1 MGLKRHLMEL
11 PKLVLIGYGVIEELR
26 EVIERLGASG
36 TALVVSGP
44 NVKAKLEGRIEG
56 ALEGY
61 GHEWFV
67 VDRASMDRVE
77 LGLGLAK
84 GIGAGLVIGFGGG
97 KSIDTAKLIAYKL
110 KLPFV
115 SIPTSA
121 SHDGM
126 ASPFASVK
134 DGGRPYSMVTKPPAC
149 VISDIEI
156 IASAPPRFIRSG
168 CGDLLAKLTAVRDW
182 EIARDDVGE
191 YFGNYAANLARL
203 SATIVMNEAKR
214 IGSLE
219 EEGVRD
225 LVEALISAG
234 IASGIAGSSRPCSG
248 SEHLFSHALDV
259 IAPGKGLHGEKC
271 GIGAVMMAKLQGGD
285 WEAIRKALEEV
296 GAPTRASDLGLGEDE
311 VVKALLL
318 APRIRDRYT
327 ILNRVKLGAE
337 EAYRL
342 ARETG
347 VI

>member
-1 MGLKRHLMEL
+1 MQL
-11 PKLVLIGYGVIEELR
+11 PREIIVGSGTLDLIGKLCR
-26 EVIERLGASG
+26 RLGYSDS
-36 TALVVSGP
+36 ALVVTGP
-44 NVKAKLEGRIEG
+44 HTIEIAGRRIIDLLEDDGLRVDHLIIPSKTPTPEDVIRAERKIRELRPQVVIGVGGGAKIDIAKLSSARQE
-56 ALEGY
+56 
-61 GHEWFV
+61 V
-67 VDRASMDRVE
+67 
-77 LGLGLAK
+77 
-84 GIGAGLVIGFGGG
+84 
-97 KSIDTAKLIAYKL
+97 
-110 KLPFV
+110 PFISV
-115 SIPTSA
+115 PTTA

-296 GAPTRASDLGLGEDE
+296 GAPTRAFDLGLSEDE